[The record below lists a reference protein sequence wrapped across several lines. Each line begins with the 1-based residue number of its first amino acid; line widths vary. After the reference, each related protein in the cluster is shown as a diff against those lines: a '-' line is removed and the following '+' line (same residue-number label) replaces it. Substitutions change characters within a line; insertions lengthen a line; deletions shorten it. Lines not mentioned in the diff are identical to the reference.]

1 MDFNPVL
8 FAYHFENIKDLL
20 DDETQVI
27 ISAYINDYLDF
38 EFDAEYNNSIDFN
51 NRDICEFHAHFEKI
65 KNAFPPP
72 VIGAIRRRIK
82 RNLPKGQNAP
92 LKPLNSKGRASKK
105 KKPRTPYTYPKE
117 FENGILRFD

>member
-82 RNLPKGQNAP
+82 RNLPS
-92 LKPLNSKGRASKK
+92 KPKGRPSPKK
-105 KKPRTPYTYPKE
+105 KKTRTPYTYPKE